1 VIAISGSLGKDYH
14 EVYAAGIDAVFSI
27 VPGPVSLE
35 RAMESGQQ
43 FLYEKS
49 LNLARLL
56 SVMRVK

>member
-1 VIAISGSLGKDYH
+1 VIAVSGALGKDYH

-27 VPGPVSLE
+27 VPGPVTLS
-35 RAMESGQQ
+35 RAMEMGHQ

-56 SVMRVK
+56 AAMGVK